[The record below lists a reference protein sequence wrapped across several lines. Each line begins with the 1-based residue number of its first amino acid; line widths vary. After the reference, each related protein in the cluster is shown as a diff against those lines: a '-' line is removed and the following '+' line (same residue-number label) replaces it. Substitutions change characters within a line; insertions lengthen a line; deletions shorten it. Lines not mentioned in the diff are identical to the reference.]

1 MKTIAL
7 VALAALAIFAVA
19 PVPGGAQA
27 PGLAPVTLEPG
38 RLRLHGVSA
47 SAATHEG
54 RSAVRLV
61 EPNGRKDGGVAVVD
75 SLSLQDGEIAID
87 VAGRRGPLAVPDD
100 RGFVGLAFRLSA
112 DAGRYESFYLRPD
125 NGRADDQVRRNHSTQ
140 YVSHPDFPWPLLRKN
155 FPEKYESYV
164 DLQPGVWTS
173 MRIAIRGASARLY
186 VHGSDQPT
194 LVVNDL
200 KLPPGPGGV
209 ALWIGP
215 GTEAFFC
222 NLRIGTAAPAS
233 PPQR

>member
-1 MKTIAL
+1 MNTI
-7 VALAALAIFAVA
+7 ALAALAALALSAVA
-19 PVPGGAQA
+19 PTPSGAQT
-27 PGLAPVTLEPG
+27 PGLAPVPLEPG

-61 EPNGRKDGGVAVVD
+61 EADGRKDGGVAVVE

-87 VAGRRGPLAVPDD
+87 VAGHRGPLAVPDD

-112 DAGRYESFYLRPD
+112 DAGRYESFYLRPE

-164 DLQPGVWTS
+164 DLRPGVWAS
-173 MRIAIRGASARLY
+173 MRIAFRGTSARLY
-186 VHGSDQPT
+186 VHGNDQPT

-200 KLPPGPGGV
+200 KLPPAPGGV
-209 ALWIGP
+209 ALWIGA
-215 GTEAFFC
+215 GTEAFFT
-222 NLRIGTAAPAS
+222 NLKIGTAAPGS
-233 PPQR
+233 PPPR